1 MIEELPHCATPS
13 QPIQLAHH
21 WPWGQIGWCL
31 FGISMCLKGIQN
43 VGELFGVIAPSTG
56 EVLGEIGGLLM
67 LAALGCSVPA
77 LVVRRRAQQSGSVVQ
92 HLPWLRKMNFGLL
105 VMTVLSMM
113 LSLIA
118 PAINA
123 ARTAQSQA
131 IAEGPW
137 REHSF
142 ANAVF
147 QVSTPANW
155 EVHADPSITNAGIW
169 LTDRQNDLH
178 LIANATQKQDVAIP
192 SLEAL
197 QQHVLQTLQQ
207 NAVDLRI
214 GEKLQILVDGR
225 PAVEVA
231 MAGTFNGVNL
241 IFYSRLVE
249 YPDTWV
255 EVRLWTTPSRFQE
268 HQATFGRIASTLHQK
283 K

>member
-1 MIEELPHCATPS
+1 MNETMNPKNATLT
-13 QPIQLAHH
+13 QVQTVQH
-21 WPWGQIGWCL
+21 WPWGQMGWFL
-31 FGISMCLKGIQN
+31 FGIAMCLMGLQN
-43 VGELFGVIAPSTG
+43 VGRLLGFIEASTG
-56 EVLGEIGGLLM
+56 LILEGISGLLI

-77 LVVRRRAQQSGSVVQ
+77 LLVRRRAIQGGTVVR
-92 HLPWLRKMNFGLL
+92 HLPWLRKVNFGLL
-105 VMTVLSMM
+105 ALTVLLLM
-113 LSLIA
+113 LSMIA
-118 PAINA
+118 PAMNA

-131 IAEGPW
+131 VADGPW
-137 REHSF
+137 SEHSF
-142 ANAVF
+142 ANSVF

-155 EVHADPSITNAGIW
+155 EEHADPSITNSGIW

-178 LIANATQKQDVAIP
+178 LVASATQKQDLAIP

-268 HQATFGRIASTLHQK
+268 HEATFGRIASTLHQK

>member
-1 MIEELPHCATPS
+1 MNEELPRGNATS
-13 QPIQLAHH
+13 QPLLLAHH
-21 WPWGQIGWCL
+21 RPWGQIGWFL
-31 FGISMCLKGIQN
+31 FGISMCFKGIQD
-43 VGELFGVIAPSTG
+43 VGELLGVIAPSTG
-56 EVLGEIGGLLM
+56 QGLAGIGAILILT
-67 LAALGCSVPA
+67 ALGCSVPA
-77 LVVRRRAQQSGSVVQ
+77 LVVRRRAQQGGTVVQ
-92 HLPWLRKMNFGLL
+92 HLPWLRKVNFGLL
-105 VMTVLSMM
+105 AVTVLLLM

-118 PAINA
+118 PAMNA

-131 IAEGPW
+131 VADGPW
-137 REHSF
+137 SEHSF

-155 EVHADPSITNAGIW
+155 EQHADPSITNSGIW

-178 LIANATQKQDVAIP
+178 LIASATQKQDLAIP

-214 GEKLQILVDGR
+214 SEKMQIQVDDR

-268 HQATFGRIASTLHQK
+268 HEATFGRIASTLHQK

>member
-1 MIEELPHCATPS
+1 
-13 QPIQLAHH
+13 
-21 WPWGQIGWCL
+21 
-31 FGISMCLKGIQN
+31 
-43 VGELFGVIAPSTG
+43 
-56 EVLGEIGGLLM
+56 
-67 LAALGCSVPA
+67 
-77 LVVRRRAQQSGSVVQ
+77 
-92 HLPWLRKMNFGLL
+92 
-105 VMTVLSMM
+105 M

-118 PAINA
+118 PAMSA
-123 ARTAQSQA
+123 ARTAHSQA
-131 IAEGPW
+131 VADGPW
-137 REHSF
+137 SEHSF

-155 EVHADPSITNAGIW
+155 EEHADPSITNAGIW

-178 LIANATQKQDVAIP
+178 LIASATQKQDLAIP

-197 QQHVLQTLQQ
+197 QQHVVQTLQQ

-214 GEKLQILVDGR
+214 GEKLQIRVDDR
-225 PAVEVA
+225 PAVDVA

-268 HQATFGRIASTLHQK
+268 HEATFGRIASTLHQK

>member
-77 LVVRRRAQQSGSVVQ
+77 LVVRRRAQQSSTIVQ

-214 GEKLQILVDGR
+214 SEKMQIQVDDR

-268 HQATFGRIASTLHQK
+268 HEATFGRIASTLHQK